1 MVSVIIPTCNKHR
14 FLNLTLASLS
24 KQVICNQEVFEV
36 IIVNDGKEENTK
48 KIIDYW
54 SKILKIRYVLRSEER
69 RVGKECRSRWSPYH

>member
-14 FLNLTLASLS
+14 FLDLTLASLS

-54 SKILKIRYVLRSEER
+54 SKILKIRYCKTNASKGRASEYLFN
-69 RVGKECRSRWSPYH
+69 G